1 LASNE
6 PSTLIHEVAVEARK
20 LFVEKEKKEHLTT
33 SAMNKMS
40 SEHREVIRDMYAEM
54 ANYLRKECKLT
65 VPEIRKV
72 LKEMFTVC
80 I

>member
-1 LASNE
+1 LVGNE

-20 LFVEKEKKEHLTT
+20 LFQESEREQDLTAN
-33 SAMNKMS
+33 AMNKIS
-40 SEHREVIRDMYAEM
+40 PEDRETIRNMYAEM

-72 LKEMFTVC
+72 LREMFTVS

>member
-1 LASNE
+1 LANNE
-6 PSTLIHEVAVEARK
+6 SPTLIHELAVETRK
-20 LFVEKEKKEHLTT
+20 LFQNKEKEQHLTT
-33 SAMNKMS
+33 NAMERVS
-40 SEHREVIRDMYAEM
+40 SEQREMIREMYAEM

-72 LKEMFTVC
+72 LREMFSVS